1 MSVEVR
7 QVRSTV
13 WKRHAT
19 QTAAAR
25 AMGVTG
31 GRLSNYLNRAG
42 GSKLVP
48 GVDAIN
54 GHVARRGA
62 GDDGSES
69 EADDSE
75 SEDEADGAEE
85 GDASCVAASAA
96 AGEAPS
102 ADAAAAAAG
111 CASSQ
116 KPRRER
122 KSITAFVAEAA
133 SCKGNADTIAGKRV
147 LEEERVEE
155 DDA

>member
-85 GDASCVAASAA
+85 GDASGVAASAA

-111 CASSQ
+111 CGLVAAAW
-116 KPRRER
+116 RRFLAVN
-122 KSITAFVAEAA
+122 SW
-133 SCKGNADTIAGKRV
+133 
-147 LEEERVEE
+147 EERVYFGSSSGR
-155 DDA
+155 AGKGASQK